1 MLTQDDL
8 SEVKS
13 ALGVSEMKDL
23 LHLYS
28 KAKWNL
34 VYPKHALI
42 NRLFI
47 SPHKENNCGFWQET
61 PATDLYLVF
70 VFFWLHLNLDQ

>member
-28 KAKWNL
+28 KAK
-34 VYPKHALI
+34 
-42 NRLFI
+42 
-47 SPHKENNCGFWQET
+47 
-61 PATDLYLVF
+61 
-70 VFFWLHLNLDQ
+70 